1 MADVKLT
8 RQHGMSLAQ
17 AKKVAQKAA
26 DDMAKE
32 YDVESQWDGDTL
44 HFQRS
49 GVKGFLEVDA
59 TTMNVEVTLGFLF
72 KPFAAKFRD
81 TMSANFDKL
90 LAAPAGKKAAGKK
103 KA

>member
-8 RQHGMSLAQ
+8 REHGMTLAQ
-17 AKKVAQKAA
+17 AKKVAQKVA

-32 YDVESQWDGDTL
+32 YDLESEWDGDTL
-44 HFQRS
+44 NFQRA

-59 TTMNVEVTLGFLF
+59 KIMNVEVTLGFLF
-72 KPFAAKFRD
+72 KPFAGKFKE
-81 TMSANFDKL
+81 TMGGNFDKL
-90 LAAPAGKKAAGKK
+90 LAAPAAKRAGAKK

>member
-8 RQHGMSLAQ
+8 REHGMTVAQ
-17 AKKVAQKAA
+17 AKKVAQKVA

-32 YDVESQWDGDTL
+32 YDLESEWDGDTL
-44 HFQRS
+44 HFARA

-59 TTMNVEVTLGFLF
+59 KTMDVEVTLGFLF
-72 KPFAAKFRD
+72 KPFAARFRD

-90 LAAPAGKKAAGKK
+90 LAAPSAKKTAAKK